1 MEPLKFDPARI
12 KHDVSYIG
20 ARLREP
26 STYNGFAILAGLVGY
41 QFDPSLGKAL
51 IALGIAI
58 GGLLGVL
65 LPENG
70 KS

>member
-1 MEPLKFDPARI
+1 MEPLKFDPTKI
-12 KHDVSYIG
+12 KHDVSYVG

-26 STYNGFAILAGLVGY
+26 STYNGLAILAGLVGF

-51 IALGIAI
+51 VAIGIAV

-65 LPENG
+65 LPG
-70 KS
+70 